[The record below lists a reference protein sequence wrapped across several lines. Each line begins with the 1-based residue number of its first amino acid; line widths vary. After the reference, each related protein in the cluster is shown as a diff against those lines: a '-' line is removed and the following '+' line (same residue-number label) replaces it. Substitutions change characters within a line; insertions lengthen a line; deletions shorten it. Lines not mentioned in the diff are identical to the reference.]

1 MAKDLISFPDLTQGL
16 GGFDL
21 LAAAARKAN
30 GETESKDLF
39 RARILKEIN
48 TIDAAEVA
56 NMAGMPDQ
64 QGGTSQIAG
73 TRVYFVQIIERSPHA
88 YLPEPCSQGTTS
100 LMDTPNN
107 NVIQALYTI
116 AIDQQGLRL
125 SVDDLIYVKLNKK
138 DFSYDTDFGWVHS
151 KAGSGHA
158 SFRKKNQCAKAN
170 AAFKNKKLE
179 TVPGGRIEELQED
192 ANPNGTKF
200 IFASNVSMDAVTIR
214 NVTTFTNMLS
224 YSKILEEIPELIISS
239 TYRDAT
245 QQANAMKDLF
255 KGRCKGNVPNG
266 KPTKN
271 HPCRSMYNLYSG
283 GTKIQQLL
291 KVDWTKGNDLA
302 REIQEQFDEGRE
314 ISKHMIRGAFD
325 LQTDRVAGR
334 DKKDANGNRI
344 QMKESVIRAIVNA
357 VKSFGGT
364 AFYERSPPHVHVN
377 IPSNIQQQAAVAAS
391 SAVEDIDPQTD
402 A

>member
-1 MAKDLISFPDLTQGL
+1 MAKDLVSFPDLTRDL

-21 LAAAARKAN
+21 LASAARKAN

-64 QGGTSQIAG
+64 KGGTSQIAG

-138 DFSYDTDFGWVHS
+138 DFSYDTDFGWIHS

-158 SFRKKNQCAKAN
+158 SFRKKTQCAKAN

-192 ANPNGTKF
+192 ANPDVTKF
-200 IFASNVSMDAVTIR
+200 IFGSNVSMDAVSIR
-214 NVTTFTNMLS
+214 NITTFTNMLS
-224 YSKILEEIPELIISS
+224 YSKTLEEIPELIISS
-239 TYRDAT
+239 GYRNAT

-266 KPTKN
+266 KPGPN
-271 HPCRSMYNLYSG
+271 HPCRSMYNLYG
-283 GTKIQQLL
+283 GSTKIQQLL

-302 REIQEQFDEGRE
+302 REIQEQADEGRE

-344 QMKESVIRAIVNA
+344 QIKPSVILAIINA

-377 IPSNIQQQAAVAAS
+377 IPSNILQQAAVAS
-391 SAVEDIDPQTD
+391 QGVEDIDPQTD